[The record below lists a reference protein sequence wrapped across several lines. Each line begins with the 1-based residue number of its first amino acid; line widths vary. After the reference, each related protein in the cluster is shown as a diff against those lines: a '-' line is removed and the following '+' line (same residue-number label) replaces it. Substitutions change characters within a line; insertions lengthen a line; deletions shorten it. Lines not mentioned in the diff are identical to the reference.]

1 MDLGNVRRRL
11 AIDAPL
17 AAESSL
23 ITASFVWV
31 AIYSYLTDPRHTDG
45 FCEYYARTTLPY
57 LVLLLGIPAFF
68 VACRWIGFRVR

>member
-11 AIDAPL
+11 AI
-17 AAESSL
+17 AAARGEAWL

-31 AIYSYLTDPRHTDG
+31 AIYSYLINPRHTAG
-45 FCEYYARTTLPY
+45 FYALYAQTTLRY
-57 LVLLLGIPAFF
+57 LALLLGIPAFF